1 MATSARVLSVMSR
14 ACGGAALLLG
24 LAFWMGYARSFTRLH
39 MVFGIALVLAVWSLA
54 AVAWKSTVRRDL
66 AVLAVAIGLIGWVF
80 GITHALILPGPLH
93 WIVQVAHLG
102 VGVLMVALGERLSA
116 AVTGGRLVARPA

>member
-1 MATSARVLSVMSR
+1 MATSARVLSIVSR

-24 LAFWMGYARSFTRLH
+24 LAFWMGYGRSFTRLH
-39 MVFGIALVLAVWSLA
+39 MFFGIALVLTLWALA
-54 AVAWKSTVRRDL
+54 AVAWKSTARRDL
-66 AVLAVAIGLIGWVF
+66 AVLAVVIGLIGWAF
-80 GITHALILPGPLH
+80 GITQALILPGPLH

-102 VGVLMVALGERLSA
+102 VGVLMVALGERLAA